1 MGAHGLTTSDC
12 QSQDL
17 NPSISLQ
24 SPPASSSLF
33 LLFCLQ
39 TLNLTGTNQGQGI
52 EAQVH
57 QAASALKITLLSR
70 CYKSNPGLETAPRK
84 RNTATTSKSSPLLRA
99 LSSSPFPHKHSWCG
113 TQCSSESGPNHFC
126 GFLFPTAL
134 AQPSWTVKL
143 WGRTVPWLKYYLWTQ
158 AACLPI
164 PALQHTS
171 WWPQAPPWAL
181 CLSFLMCNTYSII
194 APTSHRSCK
203 DYVNYSM

>member
-134 AQPSWTVKL
+134 AQPSWTQL
-143 WGRTVPWLKYYLWTQ
+143 SYGAGQCHGLSITSGPRLP
-158 AACLPI
+158 ACQFQP
-164 PALQHTS
+164 
-171 WWPQAPPWAL
+171 
-181 CLSFLMCNTYSII
+181 CNTLAGGLRHLLGHCASVSSRATRI
-194 APTSHRSCK
+194 A
-203 DYVNYSM
+203 